1 MVLALAKKAFSIA
14 RRPFS
19 AGGLATGGALF
30 LGAQA
35 AKKMIELKSQEMS
48 SYIGEASF
56 EKRYGAG
63 RDLLTGG
70 LSATSYIMG
79 GLGLFKMDPF
89 SRAAASVGRA
99 SSYVS
104 MKAAKWGYG
113 RAQTA
118 YDKAVNKLWSVKG
131 ANQGIDAEIRHMRRL
146 SRGVRPLTGGH
157 VPPRTPGYTKGRRHL
172 APGFTDKL
180 RLLRSR
186 RSISRFAV
194 QHHEGR
200 AQAALARRT
209 NAGQQ
214 VSQSAAD
221 FERYTNSSRMGP
233 ITMGLAVGVGASAF
247 TDPNV
252 GVGVGTVTT
261 AGLYAVG
268 GIRSLIK
275 HPKAS
280 LGTLGFTSLMVPP
293 LLAGA
298 ALGYERPMYPV
309 AEGNIIDYRHDT
321 QKTISKMD
329 FNTAGLSLALH
340 YNRKE

>member
-99 SSYVS
+99 GSYVS
-104 MKAAKWGYG
+104 MKAAKWRYG
-113 RAQTA
+113 RAQKQYAHIAQLSTTFTNQNISIQK
-118 YDKAVNKLWSVKG
+118 YDLAQLRNASRTRNTDERATRAGRLR
-131 ANQGIDAEIRHMRRL
+131 NERRIL
-146 SRGVRPLTGGH
+146 RKVMEGNTRGQ
-157 VPPRTPGYTKGRRHL
+157 L
-172 APGFTDKL
+172 A
-180 RLLRSR
+180 
-186 RSISRFAV
+186 
-194 QHHEGR
+194 

-209 NAGQQ
+209 HAGQQ
-214 VSQSAAD
+214 ATQTAAD
-221 FERYTNSSRMGP
+221 FQRYTNSSRMGP

-247 TDPNV
+247 TDST
-252 GVGVGTVTT
+252 VGTSAGVATT
-261 AGLYAVG
+261 AGLYAAG
-268 GIRSLIK
+268 GIKSLIK
-275 HPKAS
+275 HPRAS
-280 LGTLGFTSLMVPP
+280 LATLGFTATAAIP
-293 LLAGA
+293 LVAGGY
-298 ALGYERPMYPV
+298 LGYERPMYPV

-321 QKTISKMD
+321 QKTISNMN